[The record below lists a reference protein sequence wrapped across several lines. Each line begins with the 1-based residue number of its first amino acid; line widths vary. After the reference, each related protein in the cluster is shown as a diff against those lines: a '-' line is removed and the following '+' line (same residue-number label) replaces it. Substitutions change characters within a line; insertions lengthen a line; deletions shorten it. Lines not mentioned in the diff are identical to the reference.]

1 MDRRGFIKLGAL
13 GTLISGTGIGAC
25 VSTESSSSNTA
36 STEVAVVGG
45 TPGGIMAAISAARSG
60 ARVIL
65 VEYHGHVGGMSTSGL
80 GKSDIENKDAIAG
93 LFKEFVQNVRKYYVD
108 KYGEGSEN
116 VIKCK
121 DGYYYEPS
129 VAELVFNQMLQK
141 EKNIETWLDHQ
152 VEGAEMRGDR
162 IVGALFR
169 NRKTGETRTI
179 QAKVFVDATYEGDLY
194 AHAGAEYRLGRE
206 GKSDFGEAHAGRI
219 FFDFNE
225 KVFLEGSTGE
235 GDKKLPAYT
244 YRLCLTDV
252 PENSYVLTEPP
263 PGYDRERYVKYFD
276 DLKEGRLSAPKTFKE
291 GHGYYADHFDTMVR
305 IFSFTEI
312 PNGKYDVNINPR
324 PLGFPFA
331 GENYDYPEAGW
342 KDREKIFQRHR
353 EITLGMIYFAQNDPE
368 IPEAHRAMAR
378 KYHLPLD
385 EFRDNQHF
393 PWQFYIREARRL
405 KGKYTLTENDL
416 EIMEGASRTT
426 VFEDTMITGEFPIDS
441 FPVSKEPSKDKKVL
455 EGYIGMLEIS
465 PYQIPY
471 RIMLPEKIKG
481 LIAPVAAS
489 TTHVAF
495 STVRMEPQWMSI
507 GQVAGIAAHMAIVEG
522 IDVADVSIPVLQR
535 KLIENGQI
543 LTYFSDLARDDKA
556 FKAAQ
561 FWGTKGFFNSYE
573 ARLREALAPEDLGRW
588 IERFKSLS
596 GLTAVKGL
604 SDRSGKITISDFN
617 AILQSVEDA
626 QKGKKNSAAHP
637 SAHGYGWLYEERDS
651 SSPVLRGE
659 VCLALYRAFF
669 QNLPAQV

>member
-1 MDRRGFIKLGAL
+1 MDRRDFIKLGAF

-25 VSTESSSSNTA
+25 VSAESTSATEEV
-36 STEVAVVGG
+36 TEVAVVGG
-45 TPGGIMAAISAARSG
+45 TPGGIMAAIAAARSG
-60 ARVIL
+60 ARVML

-93 LFKEFVQNVRKYYVD
+93 LFKEFVQNIRKYYVD

-129 VAELVFNQMLQK
+129 VAELVFNEMLQK
-141 EKNIETWLDHQ
+141 EKNIQLLVHHQ
-152 VEGAEMRGDR
+152 IEDVEMRTDRIEGAIFKNRQTGDR
-162 IVGALFR
+162 
-169 NRKTGETRTI
+169 KTIR
-179 QAKVFVDATYEGDLY
+179 AKVFVDATYEGDLY
-194 AHAGAEYRLGRE
+194 ALAGAEYRLGRE
-206 GKSDFGEAHAGRI
+206 GKSDFNEEHAGKI
-219 FFDFNE
+219 FFDYND

-235 GDKKLPAYT
+235 GDDKLPAYT

-252 PENSYVLTEPP
+252 PENSFVLTEPP

-331 GENYDYPEAGW
+331 GENYAYPESGW
-342 KDREKIFQRHR
+342 KDREKIFQHHR
-353 EITLGMIYFAQNDPE
+353 ELTLGMIYFAQNDSA
-368 IPEAHRAMAR
+368 IPEAHRTLAR

-385 EFRDNQHF
+385 EFKDNQHF

-405 KGKYTLTENDL
+405 KGRYTLTENDL
-416 EIMEGASRTT
+416 QLAKGAGRTT
-426 VFEDTMITGEFPIDS
+426 VFEDTIITGEFPIDS

-471 RIMLPEKIKG
+471 RILLPEKVKG
-481 LIAPVAAS
+481 LIVPVAAS

-507 GQVAGIAAHMAIVEG
+507 GQVAGIAAHMALENEIEVS
-522 IDVADVSIPVLQR
+522 DVSIPLLQR
-535 KLIENGQI
+535 KLIDNGQI
-543 LTYFSDLARDDKA
+543 LTYFKDLPRDDKA
-556 FKAAQ
+556 FKAVQ
-561 FWGTKGFFNSYE
+561 FWGTKGFFTSYYAKPNE
-573 ARLREALAPEDLGRW
+573 PLSHESLDLWISRFNEISPVRLSSLT
-588 IERFKSLS
+588 ER
-596 GLTAVKGL
+596 T
-604 SDRSGKITISDFN
+604 
-617 AILQSVEDA
+617 
-626 QKGKKNSAAHP
+626 NSAVSISTLATLLRSLETEGGKSEP
-637 SAHGYGWLYEERDS
+637 EAWLYSSRDHS
-651 SSPVLRGE
+651 LPILRGE
-659 VCLALYRAFF
+659 TCLAFYTLFF
-669 QNLPAQV
+669 EVIDQSDKKV